1 MNIEA
6 IKGHL
11 ETLSADTRA
20 DIAAGRW
27 DEVMTDRLYSD
38 CGAETVGEMRSARE
52 SAVSL
57 CNEALAS
64 ESNRPAHFV
73 NMIRDGDGIS
83 RPLSRA
89 IRVF

>member
-6 IKGHL
+6 IKTHI

-20 DIAAGRW
+20 DILAGRW
-27 DEVMTDRLYSD
+27 DEVMTDRLYSA
-38 CGAETVGEMRSARE
+38 CGAETAEEMRAARE

-57 CNEALAS
+57 CNEALAAA
-64 ESNRPAHFV
+64 SNLPAHFV